1 MSQKVE
7 VSNPLKNKKT
17 SSEEN
22 HEGEFEEMT
31 QKVLKNPSVISSFPS
46 ENLDAGTPKVPRPK
60 RGSIFSKKRSKD
72 DSKDEQFY
80 EEVKHEKK
88 VVLLK

>member
-7 VSNPLKNKKT
+7 VSNPLKNKK
-17 SSEEN
+17 SASEEN

-31 QKVLKNPSVISSFPS
+31 QKVLKNPSIISSFPS
-46 ENLDAGTPKVPRPK
+46 DNFDAVTPKEPRPK
-60 RGSIFSKKRSKD
+60 RGSIFSKKKSKD

-80 EEVKHEKK
+80 QEVKQEKK